1 MEEVGGFGQG
11 LALGRTPADILKKL
25 SDSGE
30 VGGQKRK
37 RRKWRKGEQDW
48 RIGSPVKQPQTSK
61 YPSSPQIN
69 ALHIPA
75 LEDQGRGEVFKDLG
89 LTGEKKEFGT
99 FSQRGNKHL
108 SLITHFKLNC
118 AACVI
123 TGNTVARWLGG
134 VCGEGCGEG
143 SGWPSLISLSPVCWG
158 CPPHTKMFLISAGS
172 SITLCPSPTSAA
184 SSSSLGAKHSILF
197 PRGVTLLPKEKGTPC
212 EFRHSRQDRR
222 SGESSKACDSSREE
236 G

>member
-1 MEEVGGFGQG
+1 MGGFGQG

-99 FSQRGNKHL
+99 FSQRASKHL
-108 SLITHFKLNC
+108 SLITHFNC
-118 AACVI
+118 AACLI
-123 TGNTVARWLGG
+123 TGNTLAQ
-134 VCGEGCGEG
+134 
-143 SGWPSLISLSPVCWG
+143 
-158 CPPHTKMFLISAGS
+158 
-172 SITLCPSPTSAA
+172 
-184 SSSSLGAKHSILF
+184 
-197 PRGVTLLPKEKGTPC
+197 RGVWRGVWRGKQSVGLP
-212 EFRHSRQDRR
+212 
-222 SGESSKACDSSREE
+222 
-236 G
+236 